1 MTIKLVYRLFDC
13 SFVQKSFSFKKRD
26 TSKLKIKLRKGQKK
40 VFKKLVKAN
49 KGCSFAPAMTQTFF
63 KRLAS
68 KTNWSRKFIF
78 KKRFKKACENRKR
91 MLHLH
96 PAKRAKF
103 LDRLIRKSEE
113 KEIQYFLKKLQ
124 NFLAS

>member
-1 MTIKLVYRLFDC
+1 MNNPIKGVVLHPQQRRRSLKDWQVKRIQHENLF
-13 SFVQKSFSFKKRD
+13 S
-26 TSKLKIKLRKGQKK
+26 
-40 VFKKLVKAN
+40 
-49 KGCSFAPAMTQTFF
+49 
-63 KRLAS
+63 
-68 KTNWSRKFIF
+68 

-103 LDRLIRKSEE
+103 LDKLIRKREE
-113 KEIQYFLKKLQ
+113 KEIKYFSKKLQ